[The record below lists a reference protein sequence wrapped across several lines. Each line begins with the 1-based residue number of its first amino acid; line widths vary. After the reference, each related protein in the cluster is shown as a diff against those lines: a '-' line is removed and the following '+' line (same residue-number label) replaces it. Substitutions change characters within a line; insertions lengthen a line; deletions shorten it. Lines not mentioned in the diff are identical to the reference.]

1 MPPAAAGAESA
12 HHSRRRY
19 RRATLTLA
27 VSLVAKG
34 AALLALLASVPP
46 SLAYLG
52 SERFG
57 LWMTALS
64 AAGLLSIA
72 NLGLDKALL
81 NALAAA
87 DGRGNRAAARRLVA
101 AAMLPLAAIL
111 ALLAI
116 AFVTATPALP
126 WAAMLN
132 VPPTLAGDARA
143 VMVVLVPCALLA
155 ALAGLVDTVQAA
167 YQEGFLNSLWDAAGK
182 LFGLLALLAAIAAG
196 ASLPVLALAF
206 AGAPL
211 IAALG
216 NAGVLLLRRR
226 PWLVPRPRLVQ
237 WTMVRR
243 LFGAGGLFFL
253 MQVALT
259 IAYYGDNLIVA
270 QLAGSAAAGSY
281 AVTARLFDLPGML
294 LLLAGAAFWPSFA
307 EALGRGD
314 VAWTMLGLRRFVAL
328 SLALVLATALPLI
341 PWGPAALR
349 WWAGPEM
356 APPAA
361 IFPAFA
367 AFWIAAAVTQPLGV
381 FLSAANALR
390 FQLACTLAL
399 AGGGL
404 VLKLILART
413 LGMAGVAW
421 GRAGAEVV
429 FVLLPYLL
437 FLPHLRRRL
446 RRAGAGG

>member
-1 MPPAAAGAESA
+1 MAPASAVAESA
-12 HHSRRRY
+12 HRSRRRY

-27 VSLVAKG
+27 VSLGAKG

-52 SERFG
+52 GERFG

-64 AAGLLSIA
+64 AAGLLGIA

-111 ALLAI
+111 AVLAI
-116 AFVTATPALP
+116 AFSTTAPALP

-132 VPPTLAGDARA
+132 VPPALAGDAGA
-143 VMVVLVPCALLA
+143 VMAVLVPCALLA

-182 LFGLLALLAAIAAG
+182 LLGLLALLAAIAAG

-206 AGAPL
+206 AGTPL

-216 NAGVLLLRRR
+216 NAGVLFLGRR
-226 PWLVPRPRLVQ
+226 PWLVPRPRLLE
-237 WTMVRR
+237 WAMVRG
-243 LFGAGGLFFL
+243 LFGAGALFFL

-259 IAYYGDNLIVA
+259 VAYYGDNLIVA
-270 QLAGSAAAGSY
+270 QLFGAEAAGTY

-307 EALGRGD
+307 EALARGE
-314 VAWTMLGLRRFVAL
+314 VAWTMRGLRRFLAL
-328 SLALVLATALPLI
+328 SLVMVGATALPLI

-349 WWAGPEM
+349 WWAGPEI

-361 IFPAFA
+361 LFPAFA
-367 AFWIAAAVTQPLGV
+367 AFWIVAAVTQPLGV

-399 AGGGL
+399 AVGGL
-404 VLKLILART
+404 VLKLLLART
-413 LGMAGVAW
+413 LGTVGVAW
-421 GRAGAEVV
+421 GRAGAEVI
-429 FVLLPYLL
+429 FVLLPYLV
-437 FLPHLRRRL
+437 FLPSLRRRL
-446 RRAGAGG
+446 RSAGNG